1 MWSDGKLQQRDGN
14 YKNESNGND
23 TFFKKVLN
31 QRWRITWMSSAKR
44 RFNKFED
51 KTIEVTQSKTR
62 REKYI
67 REHPRLYE
75 LINSSKM
82 CVVVFP

>member
-14 YKNESNGND
+14 CKNESNGND
-23 TFFKKVLN
+23 TFLKKVLN

-51 KTIEVTQSKTR
+51 KTTTR
-62 REKYI
+62 REKH
-67 REHPRLYE
+67 EE
-75 LINSSKM
+75 KNK
-82 CVVVFP
+82 